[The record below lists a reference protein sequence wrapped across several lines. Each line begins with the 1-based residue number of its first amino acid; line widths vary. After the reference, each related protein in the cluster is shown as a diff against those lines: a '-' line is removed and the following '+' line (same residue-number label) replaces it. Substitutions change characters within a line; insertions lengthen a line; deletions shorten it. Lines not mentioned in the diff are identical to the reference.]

1 MGRRERR
8 KKGRSG
14 RSRKRRRHERIFQNF
29 LFGPAGDRHEGIRPM
44 LDGRAGYS
52 LSVTTNGPLEL
63 ASKLSGFLKRKKQ
76 TYGNYGPEEP
86 SLPPFPFIPS
96 ELFIDSAKSPTFQVN
111 PSWLC

>member
-1 MGRRERR
+1 M
-8 KKGRSG
+8 KGS
-14 RSRKRRRHERIFQNF
+14 SRTI

-86 SLPPFPFIPS
+86 RNTLSSQRLPFLQPS
-96 ELFIDSAKSPTFQVN
+96 HRTK
-111 PSWLC
+111 